1 MVGNDIVD
9 LCDPDADSTR
19 YSDRF
24 DARVFTRAERRAIA
38 DSQSHERKRW
48 RLWAA
53 KEASYK
59 LARRYDTKTV
69 FSPRA
74 FVVGPDEGGHAN
86 RARVVHGETSYFV
99 EFDETPQRIHAIAVS
114 RPHDFALVLA
124 GVEAMDTSLHTSLHP
139 APDTTDESDA
149 VRKLA
154 CDAISRRFE
163 LPRDQL
169 TIRKFKDRIPGL
181 YRRDAPL
188 GLSISLSHHGSWLAF
203 ACCQGEDGAA

>member
-24 DARVFTRAERRAIA
+24 DARVFTRAERQAIA
-38 DSQSHERKRW
+38 DSPSHERKRW

-59 LARRYDTKTV
+59 LVRRHDSKTV

-86 RARVVHGETSYFV
+86 RARVVHGENSYFV

-114 RPHDFALVLA
+114 RPDDFALVLA
-124 GVEAMDTSLHTSLHP
+124 EVEAMDASRHK
-139 APDTTDESDA
+139 APDTSHESDA
-149 VRKLA
+149 VRRLA

-169 TIRKFKDRIPGL
+169 GIRKFKDRIPGL
-181 YRRDAPL
+181 YRRGEPL

-203 ACCQGEDGAA
+203 ACCQGEDGGV